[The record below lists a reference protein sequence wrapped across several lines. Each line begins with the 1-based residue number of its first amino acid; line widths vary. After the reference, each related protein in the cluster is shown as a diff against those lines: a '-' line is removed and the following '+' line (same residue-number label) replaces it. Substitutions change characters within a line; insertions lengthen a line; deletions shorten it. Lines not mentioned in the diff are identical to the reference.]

1 MKTSFRF
8 VIVPKVSH
16 PWFDE
21 VVKGARDQARFLQ
34 ERLGADVVVDYRP
47 PGSASV
53 AEQNTVLEGALSP
66 RPDGIALDPV
76 DAVANIRAVERIRS
90 AGIPLLLFDAPSGA
104 SGIPSVG
111 NDFARQG
118 AIAAEHLA
126 ELLAG
131 RGKVALMRGVPSAP
145 NHDERYRAQLSVLKR
160 HPGIVVI
167 DGGTDNDDIET
178 ARQQAAAVLASNPDL
193 SGYLCCD
200 AAGPIGIAAAVRQAR
215 RVGTVKV
222 VGMDG
227 IRPILDAIREGVIQA
242 SSSTKPRMQGSMAI
256 LMLWQAASGVPIPN
270 GIDTGIDVITAEN
283 VAAFLEEA
291 AEPSG
296 ALTH

>member
-1 MKTSFRF
+1 MDRSYRF
-8 VIVPKVSH
+8 VVIPKVSH

-21 VVKGARDQARFLQ
+21 VVKGARGQAELLRKHAGV
-34 ERLGADVVVDYRP
+34 EIVVDYRP
-47 PGSASV
+47 PSQASLV
-53 AEQNTVLEGALSP
+53 EQDEILAKAAST

-76 DAVANIRAVERIRS
+76 DAVSRITAIQAVKD
-90 AGIPLLLFDAPSGA
+90 AKLPMVLFDAPPTGL
-104 SGIPSVG
+104 GIPTVG

-118 AIAAEHLA
+118 VMAAEYLV

-160 HPGIVVI
+160 HPEIVVI

-178 ARQQAAAVLASNPDL
+178 ARQQAAAVLTANPDL

-200 AAGPIGIAAAVRQAR
+200 AAGPIGIAAALRQAH
-215 RVGTVKV
+215 RVGTLKV

-227 IRPILDAIREGVIQA
+227 IRPILEAITEGVIQA

-256 LMLWQAASGVPIPN
+256 LMLWQAALGAPIPSA
-270 GIDTGIDVITAEN
+270 IDTGIDVITRES
-283 VAAFLEEA
+283 VAAFLEDA
-291 AEPSG
+291 AEPAVAS
-296 ALTH
+296 TR

>member
-1 MKTSFRF
+1 METDFRF
-8 VIVPKVSH
+8 VIIPKVSH
-16 PWFDE
+16 PWFEE
-21 VVKGARDQARFLQ
+21 VVKGARDQAHLLQ
-34 ERLGADVVVDYRP
+34 MRLGADIVVEYRP

-53 AEQNTVLEGALSP
+53 TEQNAILDETLAT
-66 RPDGIALDPV
+66 RPNGIALDPV
-76 DAVANIRAVERIRS
+76 DAVARIPAVERIQG
-90 AGIPLLLFDAPSGA
+90 AGIPLLLFDAPSGE

-111 NDFARQG
+111 NDFTRQG
-118 AIAAEHLA
+118 VVAAEHLA
-126 ELLAG
+126 GLLAG
-131 RGKVALMRGVPSAP
+131 RGKVAVMRGVPSAP

-160 HPGIVVI
+160 YPGIVVI

-256 LMLWQAASGVPIPN
+256 LMLWQAALGAPVPN
-270 GIDTGIDVITAEN
+270 AIDTGIDVITPEN
-283 VAAFLEEA
+283 VEAFLEEA
-291 AEPSG
+291 AEPAG
-296 ALTH
+296 ASTI

>member
-1 MKTSFRF
+1 METRFRF

-21 VVKGARDQARFLQ
+21 VVKGARDQAHLLQ
-34 ERLGADVVVDYRP
+34 KRLGADIAVEYRP

-53 AEQNTVLEGALSP
+53 AEQNAVLEETLST

-76 DAVANIRAVERIRS
+76 DALANIPAVEHIKG
-90 AGIPLLLFDAPSGA
+90 AGIPLLLFDAPSGE

-126 ELLAG
+126 GLLAG

-145 NHDERYRAQLSVLKR
+145 NHDERYRAQLSALKR

-178 ARQQAAAVLASNPDL
+178 ARQQAATVLASNPDL

-200 AAGPIGIAAAVRQAR
+200 AAGPIGIAAAVRQAK
-215 RVGTVKV
+215 RVGTLKV

-256 LMLWQAASGVPIPN
+256 LMLWQAALGVPVPN
-270 GIDTGIDVITAEN
+270 AIDTGIDVITPEN
-283 VAAFLEEA
+283 VAAFLEAA
-291 AEPSG
+291 AEPAG
-296 ALTH
+296 ASAH

>member
-1 MKTSFRF
+1 METRFRF

-21 VVKGARDQARFLQ
+21 VVKGARDQAHFLQ
-34 ERLGADVVVDYRP
+34 QRLGADVVVDYRP

-53 AEQNTVLEGALSP
+53 AEQNTVLEGTLST

-90 AGIPLLLFDAPSGA
+90 AGIPLLLFDAPSGE
-104 SGIPSVG
+104 SRIPSVG

-118 AIAAEHLA
+118 AMAAEHLA
-126 ELLAG
+126 GLLAG

-160 HPGIVVI
+160 YPGIVVI
-167 DGGTDNDDIET
+167 DGGADNDDIET
-178 ARQQAAAVLASNPDL
+178 AQRQAAAVLASNPDL

-215 RVGTVKV
+215 RVGTLKV

-227 IRPILDAIREGVIQA
+227 IRPILEAIREGVIQA
-242 SSSTKPRMQGSMAI
+242 SSSTRPRMQGSMAI
-256 LMLWQAASGVPIPN
+256 LMLWQAALGNPIPN
-270 GIDTGIDVITAEN
+270 AIDTGIDVVTPEN

-291 AEPSG
+291 AEPAG
-296 ALTH
+296 ASKN

>member
-1 MKTSFRF
+1 MDRRVRF
-8 VIVPKVSH
+8 VIVPKVAH

-21 VVKGARDQARFLQ
+21 VVRGARDQASLLQ
-34 ERLGADVVVDYRP
+34 KRLGADIVVEYRP

-53 AEQNTVLEGALSP
+53 TDQNAILEEARSS

-76 DAVANIRAVERIRS
+76 DAVPNIPAVEEIKD
-90 AGIPLLLFDAPSGA
+90 AGIPLLLFDAPSGE
-104 SGIPSVG
+104 SGLPSIG

-145 NHDERYRAQLSVLKR
+145 NHVERYRAQLSVLKR
-160 HPGIVVI
+160 HPAIVVV
-167 DGGTDNDDIET
+167 DGGTDHDDIET
-178 ARQQAAAVLASNPDL
+178 AREQAAAVLAANPDL

-200 AAGPIGIAAAVRQAR
+200 AAGPIGIAAAVRQTH
-215 RVGTVKV
+215 RVGTLKV

-242 SSSTKPRMQGSMAI
+242 SSSTKPKMQGSMAI
-256 LMLWQAASGVPIPN
+256 LMLWQASLGVSIPSA
-270 GIDTGIDVITAEN
+270 IDTGIDVITREN
-283 VAAFLEEA
+283 VDTFLEQA
-291 AEPSG
+291 AEP
-296 ALTH
+296 AATT